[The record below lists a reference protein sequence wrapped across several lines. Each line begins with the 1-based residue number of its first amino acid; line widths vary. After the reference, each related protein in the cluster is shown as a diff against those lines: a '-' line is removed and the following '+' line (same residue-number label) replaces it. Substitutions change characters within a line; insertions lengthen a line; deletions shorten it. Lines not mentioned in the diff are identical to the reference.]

1 MRIVT
6 NVDPFLRHK
15 SPLLIG
21 AAATSIGLIGRLV
34 SLPLDKGKTTGDG
47 SPNAKKPAVGT
58 TQLQLVETLLDIM
71 NNAKLSA
78 KVSFFD

>member
-1 MRIVT
+1 MRIIT
-6 NVDPFLRHK
+6 NVDPFLKHK
-15 SPLLIG
+15 SPLLTG
-21 AAATSIGLIGRLV
+21 AAATSIGLIGRLI
-34 SLPLDKGKTTGDG
+34 SLPLDKGKATGDG

-58 TQLQLVETLLDIM
+58 TKLQLVETLLDIM